1 MDMLSPGASATKLAR
16 TRTLALIGAA
26 TGIGCAHPTAAQAP
40 AWLRDHDLIDHLAA
54 QGVSADWSAV
64 IGPCTDAMPDP
75 VTAIAHAS
83 RLLATAVA
91 GAVTEDTTFTVL
103 GGDHSCA
110 IGTWSGVAK
119 TIRSRGALGLLWVD
133 AHMDAHVPE
142 TSPSGFYH
150 GMPLACLLG
159 YGAKSLISVT
169 DPQPAI
175 LPEHVAI
182 VGIRSFEPEEAALLQ
197 RLGVR
202 VFDMA
207 EISVRGLAA
216 VMEEAS
222 DIVRRGTVA
231 TGISIDLDALDPT
244 EVSAVGSPEP
254 GGLSVAELSAAL
266 TEFAIDP
273 GVVGCEIVE
282 FNPTLGHACQTARAI
297 EQLIVAF
304 QGRRQ

>member
-1 MDMLSPGASATKLAR
+1 MDMPSPGASATKLAR

-40 AWLRDHDLIDHLAA
+40 AWLRDYGLVDRLAT
-54 QGVSADWSAV
+54 QGVNADWSAI
-64 IGPCTDAMPDP
+64 IGTCTEAMPEP
-75 VTAIAHAS
+75 VEAIAQSS

-91 GAVTEDTTFTVL
+91 GAVQEDAPFTVL
-103 GGDHSCA
+103 GGDHSSA
-110 IGTWSGVAK
+110 IGTWAGVAH
-119 TIRSRGALGLLWVD
+119 TIRPRGALGLLWVD
-133 AHMDAHVPE
+133 AHMDSHVPE

-159 YGAKSLISVT
+159 YGDKFLTSVAN
-169 DPQPAI
+169 PEPSV

-197 RLGVR
+197 RIGVR

-207 EISVRGLAA
+207 EIAVRGLSA
-216 VMEEAS
+216 VMEEATE
-222 DIVRRGTVA
+222 IVQKGTVA
-231 TGISIDLDALDPT
+231 SGVSIDLDALDPT

-254 GGLSVAELSAAL
+254 GGLSVAELSASL